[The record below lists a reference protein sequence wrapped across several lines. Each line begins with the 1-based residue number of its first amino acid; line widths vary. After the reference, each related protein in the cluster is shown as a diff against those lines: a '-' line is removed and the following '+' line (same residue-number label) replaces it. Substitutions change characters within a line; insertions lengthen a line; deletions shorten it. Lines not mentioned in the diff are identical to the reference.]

1 MSGRTRQTG
10 TVLVLFWRDLRGWIA
25 LGAGEAAEP
34 ARPSFASTLDR
45 DPPQPAGSPPPLLPL
60 PALRCQHQHSHFA
73 STSTCPPPADLEHV
87 ELTSLSLAHLDRA
100 KAAAA
105 GASAQSKASAK
116 KKKWSKGKVKD
127 KAQNA
132 VICDKPTFDR
142 IMKEVPTF
150 KMISQSVL
158 IERLKING
166 SLARIA
172 IRHLEKEGHIKPVI
186 HHRAQLVYTRT
197 TAEE

>member
-1 MSGRTRQTG
+1 MSVPRPPALALERAREVEKLGRTRQTG
-10 TVLVLFWRDLRGWIA
+10 TVLVDVWRDLRGWIA
-25 LGAGEAAEP
+25 LGGGETADP

-45 DPPQPAGSPPPLLPL
+45 DSPQPAGSPPPVLPL
-60 PALRCQHQHSHFA
+60 P
-73 STSTCPPPADLEHV
+73 
-87 ELTSLSLAHLDRA
+87 
-100 KAAAA
+100 
-105 GASAQSKASAK
+105 SKASAK

>member
-1 MSGRTRQTG
+1 MG
-10 TVLVLFWRDLRGWIA
+10 
-25 LGAGEAAEP
+25 
-34 ARPSFASTLDR
+34 
-45 DPPQPAGSPPPLLPL
+45 
-60 PALRCQHQHSHFA
+60 
-73 STSTCPPPADLEHV
+73 
-87 ELTSLSLAHLDRA
+87 SLSPVTMA

-105 GASAQSKASAK
+105 GASSHSKASAKK

-158 IERLKING
+158 IERMKING
-166 SLARIA
+166 SLARVAIA
-172 IRHLEKEGHIKPVI
+172 HLEKEGLIKPVI

-197 TAEE
+197 SGDDA